1 MYIPALYVSVC
12 HYVCVLHSIPQLLEH
27 YLSMLST
34 AGVFQSQ
41 FNPND
46 MELGQSIMR
55 VLLAAV
61 AHQNK
66 EVHV

>member
-1 MYIPALYVSVC
+1 
-12 HYVCVLHSIPQLLEH
+12 
-27 YLSMLST
+27 MLST

-61 AHQNK
+61 ANQNK